1 MASSRANEFGG
12 GQGCVAWDL
21 FLTFNLVLDKE
32 KKKYEDVGREREK
45 SDLVT
50 SVGLNLK
57 NESGISDLLSLLS
70 GATVVKTNNDSKK
83 IIMIIVILLQ

>member
-32 KKKYEDVGREREK
+32 KKKYEDVGRERKK

-70 GATVVKTNNDSKK
+70 GATVVKTNDSKK

>member
-1 MASSRANEFGG
+1 
-12 GQGCVAWDL
+12 
-21 FLTFNLVLDKE
+21 LDKE

-70 GATVVKTNNDSKK
+70 GATVVKTNDSKK